1 MATVVVYLPSTA
13 NQFVAWDDTR
23 YVTDNL
29 RLRDGLTWD
38 MAAWAFNTDPAQAVG
53 ANWHPLTWLSHALD
67 VTLFGLDPRGHHASS
82 IALHA
87 LAAALLLIALHRLTR
102 RLWPSALVA
111 ALFALHPLHVES
123 VSWIAERKDV
133 LCGTFTFL
141 ALWAYAVYAERPSL
155 RRYLLV
161 AAALAAALMSKPM
174 AVTVPFVLLLLDY
187 WPLGRL
193 SWRSAV
199 EKLPLVAMAAASSV
213 VTLLV
218 QQAGGA
224 VRGLDAVPLA
234 QRLANAAYAYVVYL
248 VTAAWPW
255 PGTLV
260 PLHPLPHA
268 GGAAVSYPAAAGAA
282 LVLLGITALALAF
295 RRSRPYWIVGW
306 LIYLGM
312 LVPVIGLVQ
321 VGAQRMA
328 DRYTYLPLVGV
339 FMAATWLAADWA
351 ARRPGRRRAAVV
363 AMAAVAVLV
372 VLGGLTVG
380 QQAVWRDSFSLWHRV
395 VSAYPRCAAAY
406 VNLGRACHDAGDRDA
421 AIQWY
426 RRAIA
431 VDPRS
436 VEAEANLGIL
446 LVQAGRVDEAVSHL
460 TRALELNPEWARA
473 YYGLGLAAARRGN
486 APAAVESF
494 AAAVQCDPNF
504 GPARASLG
512 AALIQAGR
520 FDEAV
525 AHLNVVLSAR
535 PDHVEARL
543 NMAGALI
550 GLGRYHEA
558 IEHLRQA
565 MARAGESPLAR
576 HYMAMAYEGLGDE
589 AAARQWEPAETP
601 GSTP

>member
-1 MATVVVYLPSTA
+1 MAVATVAAYLPSTA
-13 NQFVAWDDTR
+13 HQFVAWDDTR

-38 MAAWAFNTDPAQAVG
+38 MVVWAFNPHPAQAVG

-67 VTLFGLDPRGHHASS
+67 VTLFGLDPRGHHATS

-87 LAAALLLIALHRLTR
+87 LATALLLIALHRLTR
-102 RLWPSALVA
+102 RLWPSTLVA

-133 LCGTFTFL
+133 LCGLFTGL
-141 ALWAYAVYAERPSL
+141 TLWAYAFYAERPSP

-161 AAALAAALMSKPM
+161 AASLAAALLSKPM

-193 SWRSAV
+193 SWRSVA
-199 EKLPLVAMAAASSV
+199 EKLPLVAMVAASSV

-224 VRGLDAVPLA
+224 VRGLDAVALA
-234 QRLANAAYAYVVYL
+234 QRLANAAYAYVMYL
-248 VTAAWPW
+248 VMTVWPW

-268 GGAAVSYPAAAGAA
+268 GGVAVSYPAAAGAA
-282 LVLLGITALALAF
+282 LVLLALTALAWAF
-295 RRSRPYWIVGW
+295 RHRRPYWIVGW

-328 DRYTYLPLVGV
+328 DRYTYLPLVGI
-339 FMAATWLAADWA
+339 FMATAWSAADWA
-351 ARRPGRRRAAVV
+351 AARPRRQTIAATV
-363 AMAAVAVLV
+363 ALAVLV
-372 VLGGLTVG
+372 VLGGLTVD
-380 QQAVWRDSFSLWHRV
+380 QQTVWRNSFSLWHRV
-395 VSAYPRCAAAY
+395 VTAYPRCAAAY
-406 VNLGRACHDAGDRDA
+406 VNLGRASHDAGDREA

-446 LVQAGRVDEAVSHL
+446 LAQADRVDEAVPHL
-460 TRALELNPEWARA
+460 TRALELNPGWARA
-473 YYGLGLAAARRGN
+473 HYGLGLAAARRGN
-486 APAAVESF
+486 APAAVEAF
-494 AAAVQCDPNF
+494 ATAVQCDPNF
-504 GPARASLG
+504 GPARAALG
-512 AALIQAGR
+512 AALLQAGR
-520 FDEAV
+520 LDEAV
-525 AHLNVVLSAR
+525 AHLNLVLSAR

-558 IEHLRQA
+558 IGHLREA

-576 HYMAMAYEGLGDE
+576 HYMAMAYEGLGDM

-601 GSTP
+601 DATP